1 MIIRT
6 ARTVSAI
13 VCLILFSTFTLAQAP
28 PPAQAPA
35 PAAPPPPAREY
46 SGSLGGGMT
55 LTSGNTST
63 RNYNL
68 AFSHIHERKNGNTD
82 KITALYLRGKQDDV
96 LTLSRASV
104 VFRDEYKLSSRVFL
118 FGEGVYLSDRFKD
131 ISYYLSPTG
140 GLGYK
145 IIDSDATK
153 LQFSGGAGGVWEKN
167 GGVDLRSSGSVSA
180 GQSFS
185 QKLGAS
191 SDFTEKVGTIWNT
204 DDFGDS
210 LTGFSAGLTTSIV
223 KIFNLKIEFLDTYKS
238 KPLNPLIKKNDT
250 SLVISFLVK
259 Y

>member
-6 ARTVSAI
+6 ARTVSATA
-13 VCLILFSTFTLAQAP
+13 CLFIFSSFTLAQAP

-35 PAAPPPPAREY
+35 APPAPAREY
-46 SGSLGGGMT
+46 SGSFGGGMT
-55 LTSGNTST
+55 LTSGNTTT

-82 KITALYLRGKQDDV
+82 KITALYLRGKQDGV
-96 LTLSRASV
+96 LTLNRASI

-118 FGEGVYLSDRFKD
+118 FGEVVYLSDRFKD
-131 ISYYLSPTG
+131 ISYYISPVG

-145 IIDSDATK
+145 VIDTDATK
-153 LQFSGGAGGVWEKN
+153 LQFSGGAGGVFEKN
-167 GGVDLRSSGSVSA
+167 GGVDRKDSGSVNA

-185 QKLGAS
+185 QNLGANS
-191 SDFTEKVGTIWNT
+191 KFTENLGTIWNT
-204 DDFGDS
+204 NDFSNS

-223 KIFNLKIEFLDTYKS
+223 KIFDLKIEFLDTYKS
-238 KPLNPLIKKNDT
+238 KPSNPLIKKNDT
-250 SLVISFLVK
+250 SLVISFLMK

>member
-6 ARTVSAI
+6 ARTVSATA
-13 VCLILFSTFTLAQAP
+13 CLFIFSSFALAQAP

-35 PAAPPPPAREY
+35 APPAPAREY
-46 SGSLGGGMT
+46 SGSFGGGMT

-82 KITALYLRGKQDDV
+82 KITALYLRGKQDGV
-96 LTLSRASV
+96 LTLNRASV
-104 VFRDEYKLSSRVFL
+104 VFRDEYKLSDRTFL
-118 FGEGVYLSDRFKD
+118 FGEVVYISDRFKD
-131 ISYYLSPTG
+131 ISYYISPIG

-145 IIDSDATK
+145 VIDSDTTK

-167 GGVDLRSSGSVSA
+167 GGVDVRGSGSVNA

-185 QKLGAS
+185 QNIGAS
-191 SDFTEKVGTIWNT
+191 SKFTETIGTIWNT
-204 DDFGDS
+204 DDFSDS
-210 LTGFSAGLTTSIV
+210 LTGFSASLTTSIV
-223 KIFNLKIEFLDTYKS
+223 RIFDLKIEFLDTYKS